1 MQNHSSLMAEW
12 CGQFST
18 KFYSKWSRFSHR
30 SPKSTDFEEQTSR
43 KYRKK
48 GDVFFALV
56 WSNKRINQHLGLPKR
71 FAPGIRLH
79 RKAEKSVHFL
89 LRWLG
94 TPSAKMKSIWGTH
107 LTPISSTFLKYAFSG
122 SLQPSE
128 RANWAGRPPR
138 HNNFGR
144 CGSIGGRMKGRGLP
158 LSPLQGGGGTP
169 LSGAEL

>member
-1 MQNHSSLMAEW
+1 MAEW

-18 KFYSKWSRFSHR
+18 KFHSKWSRFSHR

-94 TPSAKMKSIWGTH
+94 TPSPKMKSIRGNQ
-107 LTPISSTFLKYAFSG
+107 LTPISSTLLGYAFSAG
-122 SLQPSE
+122 VQPSE
-128 RANWAGRPPR
+128 RASWARQPPR
-138 HNNFGR
+138 LNNFGR
-144 CGSIGGRMKGRGLP
+144 CGSIGGWIKGEGLSLAP
-158 LSPLQGGGGTP
+158 FGGGGNQFFSERSF
-169 LSGAEL
+169 SGATRA

>member
-1 MQNHSSLMAEW
+1 MVWTIFHKNFTPNGL
-12 CGQFST
+12 
-18 KFYSKWSRFSHR
+18 
-30 SPKSTDFEEQTSR
+30 DFHIDRPNLPILKR
-43 KYRKK
+43 KRQGNIERKEMY
-48 GDVFFALV
+48 FFALV
-56 WSNKRINQHLGLPKR
+56 WSNKRINQNLGLPTR
-71 FAPGIRLH
+71 FAPGIRLR

-89 LRWLG
+89 HRLLG
-94 TPSAKMKSIWGTH
+94 TPSAKMKSIRGTH

-122 SLQPSE
+122 SFQPSE

-169 LSGAEL
+169 LSGA

>member
-1 MQNHSSLMAEW
+1 MAEW

-89 LRWLG
+89 PRWLG
-94 TPSAKMKSIWGTH
+94 TPSPKMKSIRGNQ
-107 LTPISSTFLKYAFSG
+107 LTPISSILLGYAF
-122 SLQPSE
+122 
-128 RANWAGRPPR
+128 
-138 HNNFGR
+138 
-144 CGSIGGRMKGRGLP
+144 
-158 LSPLQGGGGTP
+158 QGVFDQ
-169 LSGAEL
+169 LSGQAASHFGTAGKDENLVISMRPHVARPRIRRLAQVQPI

>member
-1 MQNHSSLMAEW
+1 MAEW

-18 KFYSKWSRFSHR
+18 TFPSKWSRFSHR

-43 KYRKK
+43 KYRNK

-94 TPSAKMKSIWGTH
+94 TPSPKMRSIRGNQ
-107 LTPISSTFLKYAFSG
+107 LTPISSTLLGYAFQGVFDQLSG
-122 SLQPSE
+122 QAAPGGRRGLTILGD
-128 RANWAGRPPR
+128 AG
-138 HNNFGR
+138 G
-144 CGSIGGRMKGRGLP
+144 IGGRMKGEGLP
-158 LSPLQGGGGTP
+158 MSPLQGGGGTI
-169 LSGAEL
+169 LSGAKRRARKF

>member
-18 KFYSKWSRFSHR
+18 KFHSKWSRFSHR

-94 TPSAKMKSIWGTH
+94 TPSPKMKSIRGNQ
-107 LTPISSTFLKYAFSG
+107 LTPISSTLLGYAFQGVFDQLSG
-122 SLQPSE
+122 QAAP
-128 RANWAGRPPR
+128 
-138 HNNFGR
+138 
-144 CGSIGGRMKGRGLP
+144 GGRRG
-158 LSPLQGGGGTP
+158 
-169 LSGAEL
+169 